1 MSVFRSERRGDAEAV
16 VTEVEGEIPDFIR
29 RDISHLRRPREV
41 DTGAADNISALIQRV
56 STASVDEIDR
66 LISEL
71 QHVRDTLR
79 REGERVQREITGY
92 AGLSQA
98 SMASMKVVAENLQQG
113 NRRRSS
119 PMDRPDHYLL
129 REDADFDPRVGILYS
144 PSLIKLNLAR

>member
-1 MSVFRSERRGDAEAV
+1 MSVFRSERRGDAEATAV
-16 VTEVEGEIPDFIR
+16 VTEVEGEIREFIR
-29 RDISHLRRPREV
+29 RDISHVRRPREV

-66 LISEL
+66 VISEL

-98 SMASMKVVAENLQQG
+98 AMASMKVIADNLQQWK
-113 NRRRSS
+113 
-119 PMDRPDHYLL
+119 
-129 REDADFDPRVGILYS
+129 S
-144 PSLIKLNLAR
+144 PSIQHNNGTTT